1 MGILHRDCTMQRDR
15 PSLFVRGNGDL
26 HIDRYFIL
34 LLSHTS
40 PLDIYTLWPRP
51 GFVFSFLFFRFR
63 SIPDPRG
70 SIPGTRVAR

>member
-40 PLDIYTLWPRP
+40 PLDIYTL
-51 GFVFSFLFFRFR
+51 
-63 SIPDPRG
+63 
-70 SIPGTRVAR
+70 